1 MSKRKKIKKKFNK
14 SLLAIMAI
22 PFISLIMHAT
32 YIEYPEYFNLLNLSE
47 GKGYIDL
54 FSYWKMIAICIIAA
68 FMLFNILTNSNKYVV
83 DKDKHLLKIY
93 IPMAI
98 YGLVVILSIIFSKF
112 THISLIGMYERYEG
126 GLVLLSYLIFVYYII
141 KTLDDEDYLKYII
154 YSIMIVSALIG
165 IISILQGF
173 KLDIL
178 TTMLFARLIGVKG
191 HTAISTT
198 FDRGWAYSTLYNPN
212 NLGQYTAML
221 FPVLIGIFMYLKK
234 IKLKIYIGI
243 LILLNLLA
251 LYFSNTST
259 AYLSIVVSLLF
270 FILFHIKL
278 IWQNIKLRIV
288 FIVVV
293 STALIGTVLFFT
305 GVLGQNVINYVDNE
319 TGINSFQD
327 GDVYL
332 EDIQII
338 DNHAIKFITNEF
350 TIIMHVINAQ
360 KEDTYNMYFSDNEG
374 NYIKTGPKYNKVIFF
389 DKPYKKKIEVIYYN
403 DKKIDFN
410 ILDPHSKIKGTVRL
424 IYSFDDGILGI
435 YAPGGY
441 IAHEVE
447 PNNMPKSL
455 IGNEKMF
462 SRRLYIWAVTV
473 KELKNNIII
482 GDGPDTF
489 RVIFDQ
495 LDLIGKVNMMH
506 PTFIV
511 VDKPHNMYLQI
522 AQGTGVISLIA
533 FLLMMIF
540 YLIWSFKIYSNI
552 DYKNHLKIFGM
563 MCSLGVVSFLSSG
576 LLIDSTVSVT
586 PTFYLIF
593 GIGIAVNIIVE
604 RKR

>member
-14 SLLAIMAI
+14 ALLTIMAI

-68 FMLFNILTNSNKYVV
+68 FMLFNILVNSNKYVV

-98 YGLVVILSIIFSKF
+98 YGLVIILSIIFSKF
-112 THISLIGMYERYEG
+112 THISLVGMYERYEG

-141 KTLDDEDYLKYII
+141 KNLDDETYLKYII
-154 YSIMIVSALIG
+154 YSIMIVSALISFV
-165 IISILQGF
+165 SILQGL

-178 TTMLFARLIGVKG
+178 TTMLFSRFIGVKG
-191 HTAISTT
+191 HTSISTV
-198 FDRGWAYSTLYNPN
+198 FDRGWAYATLYNPN

-221 FPVLIGIFMYLKK
+221 FPVLIGIFMYFKK
-234 IKLKIYIGI
+234 IKLKIYTGI
-243 LILLNLLA
+243 LIFINLAA
-251 LYFSNTST
+251 LYFANTST
-259 AYLSIVVSLLF
+259 AYLSIMISILF
-270 FILFHIKL
+270 FILVHVKF
-278 IWQNIKLRIV
+278 IWKNLKLRII
-288 FIVVV
+288 FIGVV
-293 STALIGTVLFFT
+293 STMLIGTVLFFT
-305 GVLGQNVINYVDNE
+305 GALGQNVVNYVDNE
-319 TGINSFQD
+319 SGINSFQE
-327 GDVYL
+327 GDIYI
-332 EDIQII
+332 EDIKLI
-338 DNHAIKFITNEF
+338 DNHAIKFVTNEF
-350 TIIMHVINAQ
+350 TIIMHVVNAQ
-360 KEDTYNMYFSDNEG
+360 KKDTYNMYFSDNKG

-403 DKKIDFN
+403 DNKIDFN
-410 ILDPHSKIKGTVRL
+410 ILDPHGKTKGTVRL

-447 PNNMPKSL
+447 PNNMPKNL

-495 LDLIGKVNMMH
+495 LDIIGKVNMMH

-511 VDKPHNMYLQI
+511 VDKPHNMYLQM
-522 AQGTGVISLIA
+522 AQGTGVVSLIS

-540 YLIWSFKIYSNI
+540 YLIWSYKIYSNI
-552 DYKNHLKIFGM
+552 DYKNHIKIFGM

-593 GIGIAVNIIVE
+593 GVGIAVNIIVE